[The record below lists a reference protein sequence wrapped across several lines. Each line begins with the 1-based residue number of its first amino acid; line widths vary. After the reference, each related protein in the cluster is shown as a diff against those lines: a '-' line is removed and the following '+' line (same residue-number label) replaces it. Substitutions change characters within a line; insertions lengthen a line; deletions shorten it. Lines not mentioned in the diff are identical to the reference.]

1 MKKTLG
7 ILIII
12 FTFFICNNVVNGVT
26 FGVFGETYYSSN
38 DNDSILANTNKKYL
52 VKIYSITNVDN
63 SKALCIDPQKGSPEG
78 TTSGWEIQQNDSK
91 QAKAFASIIEAYS
104 FYSINDLQLS
114 ITLRLLQAKIQDLG
128 KEDIISKPNSR
139 MDYTFNAIIGT
150 KIKFDLITEFDD
162 YSCNK
167 EDCFRN
173 TGYKY
178 TEDGKTISSE
188 DSYLKEV
195 FKYYKEAVKELDST
209 TVEGYSLEF
218 SKLESD
224 YVKLKASFSLDL
236 SYKNQENGK
245 IQTLSPY
252 TYDNNYYYFKVR
264 INEYPLD
271 NTFNIKVFTSTISR
285 YNNTTINYQSMLVF
299 QEPVTGVK
307 STEKKFVIPL
317 CNVSPKLN
325 PKNSNFNVT
334 EYKNA
339 GCLCKTYNT
348 TKEYNQADF
357 NAISNHAYTNDYIN
371 KNNIKAIVKTSVEK
385 LQEEYI
391 NQCPPPCKIETSCS
405 GLDDTCGANE
415 VGTVSSRIVSSNN
428 NYTLNQCLQNSNLE
442 GKDLLYHSTKFPGVY
457 CLEDIKVYMG
467 KSKVLV
473 SSAGGTFGIYPHITS
488 KITCATKDGMIS
500 NSDIYDEYLKNFRNN
515 TNITINEEED
525 SFSQTSP
532 KFEKYTNILGDIDG
546 DGIIDTT
553 DARKILRF
561 SEMLEDLSEDQ
572 KKTADIDGDGII
584 TQTDAEIAL
593 RIASDLDK
601 NVGGFPNKSKQSDTV
616 YLFFYPNKL
625 FTTPIMGKTYMI
637 NAIERNR
644 VYNLGYTFALNYNLP
659 LINGEIGKYNL
670 DLTLGSKLN
679 NKFNTTE
686 DCKKEC
692 SGSFYFEKPELNGKY
707 CPPEYRNPDGSL
719 ISYLER
725 YNQNSTIYSMCD
737 IRNSSN
743 FNEVLCQEAIGCYSG
758 GIDFWYRPITLNDVF
773 PNTKNDF
780 SIKPLSKY
788 RVTGSNWATKKG
800 RETQQEIEKDGE
812 KIYKNN
818 TSSTTKNKV
827 YYKITLTPQN
837 MKEIRDYNDDQ
848 EKYDEGYADFT
859 LDCDDKG
866 FACKSSFL
874 TDLLDEN
881 YGDYNDNEFNLSN
894 ARNWTKYTDGTAW
907 K

>member
-7 ILIII
+7 ILILI
-12 FTFFICNNVVNGVT
+12 FTFFMCNNVVY
-26 FGVFGETYYSSN
+26 GETVYAEFFTGYPEYKKNYQHNGSVYLNGYPYWYNDYNLGGVYAHCLEAGEPFTSDKISWTKTNYTSNSGITAAYLYILNNSSEQVESLAVRMMYAYINKDYINSDKTNKCGAVKN
-38 DNDSILANTNKKYL
+38 DTGPVFKCVFAKASEYETMGKIEDNCPECFDKYENVTPNIATVYNEAVSIYNSASVGSGKLSFEIVKINADSIQIKSKYGNTIYVIEDAPTSVYIPIKGNLKSEEYYYTIDSKYYKNSNTL
-52 VKIYSITNVDN
+52 YIYIKGTISIYSHVY
-63 SKALCIDPQKGSPEG
+63 
-78 TTSGWEIQQNDSK
+78 
-91 QAKAFASIIEAYS
+91 F
-104 FYSINDLQLS
+104 
-114 ITLRLLQAKIQDLG
+114 QDMMVVNRG
-128 KEDIISKPNSR
+128 
-139 MDYTFNAIIGT
+139 DYT
-150 KIKFDLITEFDD
+150 KIK
-162 YSCNK
+162 
-167 EDCFRN
+167 
-173 TGYKY
+173 
-178 TEDGKTISSE
+178 
-188 DSYLKEV
+188 
-195 FKYYKEAVKELDST
+195 
-209 TVEGYSLEF
+209 
-218 SKLESD
+218 
-224 YVKLKASFSLDL
+224 
-236 SYKNQENGK
+236 
-245 IQTLSPY
+245 
-252 TYDNNYYYFKVR
+252 
-264 INEYPLD
+264 INDIL
-271 NTFNIKVFTSTISR
+271 
-285 YNNTTINYQSMLVF
+285 Q
-299 QEPVTGVK
+299 
-307 STEKKFVIPL
+307 
-317 CNVSPKLN
+317 CNVSPELN

-334 EYKNA
+334 AYKNA

-348 TKEYNQADF
+348 TKKYNQEDF

-405 GLDDTCGANE
+405 GLDNTCGDNE

-625 FTTPIMGKTYMI
+625 FTTPIIGKTYMI

-692 SGSFYFEKPELNGKY
+692 SGSFYFEKPELNGEY

-725 YNQNSTIYSMCD
+725 YNQNSIIYSMCD

>member
-1 MKKTLG
+1 MSAYYFNYDETKTNSASDRD
-7 ILIII
+7 IYAYIKSNY
-12 FTFFICNNVVNGVT
+12 TEKICLNN
-26 FGVFGETYYSSN
+26 
-38 DNDSILANTNKKYL
+38 DM
-52 VKIYSITNVDN
+52 
-63 SKALCIDPQKGSPEG
+63 
-78 TTSGWEIQQNDSK
+78 QNDCITSK
-91 QAKAFASIIEAYS
+91 EGNYYKIKWSWINEKAVAQKLNIYISATATLYTSNTHQDMLVINPNGYSVRIIE
-104 FYSINDLQLS
+104 NL
-114 ITLRLLQAKIQDLG
+114 
-128 KEDIISKPNSR
+128 
-139 MDYTFNAIIGT
+139 
-150 KIKFDLITEFDD
+150 
-162 YSCNK
+162 
-167 EDCFRN
+167 
-173 TGYKY
+173 
-178 TEDGKTISSE
+178 
-188 DSYLKEV
+188 
-195 FKYYKEAVKELDST
+195 
-209 TVEGYSLEF
+209 
-218 SKLESD
+218 
-224 YVKLKASFSLDL
+224 
-236 SYKNQENGK
+236 
-245 IQTLSPY
+245 
-252 TYDNNYYYFKVR
+252 
-264 INEYPLD
+264 
-271 NTFNIKVFTSTISR
+271 
-285 YNNTTINYQSMLVF
+285 
-299 QEPVTGVK
+299 
-307 STEKKFVIPL
+307 
-317 CNVSPKLN
+317 
-325 PKNSNFNVT
+325 
-334 EYKNA
+334 
-339 GCLCKTYNT
+339 
-348 TKEYNQADF
+348 
-357 NAISNHAYTNDYIN
+357 
-371 KNNIKAIVKTSVEK
+371 
-385 LQEEYI
+385 
-391 NQCPPPCKIETSCS
+391 PPPCKIKATCL
-405 GLDDTCGANE
+405 GLGKTCGANE

-546 DGIIDTT
+546 DGIIDTN

-561 SEMLEDLSEDQ
+561 SKMLEDLSEDQ

-692 SGSFYFEKPELNGKY
+692 SGSFYFEKPELNGEY

-725 YNQNSTIYSMCD
+725 YNQNSIIYSMCD

-773 PNTKNDF
+773 PNTVNDT
-780 SIKPLSKY
+780 SKKPLLKNKY
-788 RVTGSNWATKKG
+788 RVTGANWATKKG